1 MNEKPE
7 LLGSDA
13 GSGVEASE
21 SSAEAKRTAARRRFL
36 LGGAAALPMIVTLG
50 QREAWAASAS
60 VCQSMGMKF
69 DWKYAKRNKDKQ
81 TTFGQQAG
89 GFQVSA
95 YCDPNRRWG

>member
-21 SSAEAKRTAARRRFL
+21 SSAEAKRIAARRRFL
-36 LGGAAALPMIVTLG
+36 LGGATALPMIVTLG

-60 VCQSMGMKF
+60 VCQSMGMRF
-69 DWKYAKRNKDKQ
+69 DWKYAKRQLEKNSKD
-81 TTFGQQAG
+81 GQYAQ

-95 YCDPNRRWG
+95 YCDPNRRWS

>member
-1 MNEKPE
+1 MNEKSE

-13 GSGVEASE
+13 GSEVEASE
-21 SSAEAKRTAARRRFL
+21 SSAAAKRIAARRRFL

-60 VCQSMGMKF
+60 VCQSMGMRF
-69 DWKYAKRNKDKQ
+69 DWKYAKRNYDKKAND
-81 TTFGQQAG
+81 GQHAG

-95 YCDPNRRWG
+95 YCDPNRRWS